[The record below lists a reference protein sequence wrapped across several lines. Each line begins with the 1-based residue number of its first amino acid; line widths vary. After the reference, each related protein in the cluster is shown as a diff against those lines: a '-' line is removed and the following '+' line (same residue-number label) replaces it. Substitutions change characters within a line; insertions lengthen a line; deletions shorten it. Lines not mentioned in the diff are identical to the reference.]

1 MLIYGPRL
9 SAEEVL
15 DQLLDDVEISGDVF
29 PNVPDCTPEDVAEAL
44 DSFLD
49 DINYKNEC
57 CLLSQEEMEELL
69 VEIADMM
76 KVLSDGMK
84 QS

>member
-9 SAEEVL
+9 SVDNVL
-15 DQLLDDVEISGDVF
+15 DQLLDDMEVNGDVF
-29 PNVPDCTPEDVAEAL
+29 PEVPDCTPEDVTEAL
-44 DSFLD
+44 DRFLE

-57 CLLSQEEMEELL
+57 CLLSQEEMDELL
-69 VEIADMM
+69 LEIADMV

>member
-1 MLIYGPRL
+1 MLIYRPR
-9 SAEEVL
+9 VNFDNIV
-15 DQLLDDVEISGDVF
+15 DQLLDDMHIDGDIF
-29 PNVPDCTPEDVAEAL
+29 PEVPNCTPEDMVEAL
-44 DSFLD
+44 DRFLE

-57 CLLSQEEMEELL
+57 CLLSQEEMDELL
-69 VEIADMM
+69 LEIEDMI

>member
-1 MLIYGPRL
+1 MLIYGPR
-9 SAEEVL
+9 VNFDNIV
-15 DQLLDDVEISGDVF
+15 DQLLDDMQIDGDIF
-29 PNVPDCTPEDVAEAL
+29 PEVPNCTPEDMAEAL
-44 DSFLD
+44 DRFLE

-57 CLLSQEEMEELL
+57 CLLSQEEMDELL
-69 VEIADMM
+69 VEIEDMV